1 MEISTL
7 KTRLAKLILE
17 RCFRYA
23 DRPIFKL
30 ASGRMSQYYFNC
42 KPVTMSPEGMYLIG
56 ELIFHLVSF
65 LKPDAIG
72 GLTLGADP
80 IAYAVCLTSYLKGT
94 SIKAFTVRKE
104 PKGHGTKQWIEGDI
118 KEGERVVIVEDVVTT
133 GGSTIKAITRA
144 QASGLEV
151 IKVVTLIDREEG
163 GKEAILQ
170 YTHDFE
176 SIFTRSEFIQRKRR
190 LKGKCRQGFFSP
202 TLHPKTLSRF

>member
-1 MEISTL
+1 VTMEIATL
-7 KTRLAKLILE
+7 KARLAKLILE
-17 RCFRYA
+17 KSFRYA
-23 DRPIFKL
+23 DKPIFKL

-56 ELIFHLVSF
+56 EIIFNLVAS

-104 PKGHGTKQWIEGDI
+104 SKGHGTKQWIEGDI
-118 KEGERVVIVEDVVTT
+118 KEGERVIIVEDVVTT

-144 QASGLEV
+144 QAAGLEV
-151 IKVVTLIDREEG
+151 IKVITLIDREEG

-170 YTHDFE
+170 YIQDFE
-176 SIFTRSEFIQRKRR
+176 SIFTRSELLA
-190 LKGKCRQGFFSP
+190 LKED
-202 TLHPKTLSRF
+202 

>member
-1 MEISTL
+1 MTMEIATL
-7 KTRLAKLILE
+7 KARLAKLILE
-17 RCFRYA
+17 KSFRYA
-23 DRPIFKL
+23 DKPIFKL

-56 ELIFHLVSF
+56 EIIFNLVAS

-104 PKGHGTKQWIEGDI
+104 SKGHGTKQWIEGDI
-118 KEGERVVIVEDVVTT
+118 KEGERVIIVEDVVTT

-144 QASGLEV
+144 QAAGLEV
-151 IKVVTLIDREEG
+151 IKVITLIDREEG

-170 YTHDFE
+170 YIQDFE
-176 SIFTRSEFIQRKRR
+176 SIFTRSELLA
-190 LKGKCRQGFFSP
+190 LKED
-202 TLHPKTLSRF
+202 

>member
-1 MEISTL
+1 MEIATL
-7 KTRLAKLILE
+7 KARLAKLILE
-17 RCFRYA
+17 KSFRYA
-23 DRPIFKL
+23 DKPIFKL

-56 ELIFHLVSF
+56 EIIFSLVAS

-118 KEGERVVIVEDVVTT
+118 KEGERVIIVEDVVTT

-144 QASGLEV
+144 QAAGLEV
-151 IKVVTLIDREEG
+151 IKVITLIDREEG

-170 YTHDFE
+170 YIQDFE
-176 SIFTRSEFIQRKRR
+176 SIFTRSELLA
-190 LKGKCRQGFFSP
+190 LKED
-202 TLHPKTLSRF
+202 